1 MTSSKQPCIVIAGVS
16 SGVGKT
22 SIATGFMHALT
33 KRGLRVQGF
42 KVGPDYIDP
51 TYHRSA
57 TGRPSYNL
65 DTWLNG
71 QEDVQRCFAA
81 GIRDADIA
89 VIEGVMGLFDG
100 RRETRDVAS
109 TAEVARLLDAPVLLV
124 VDASRIGQSVAAVI
138 HGYQH
143 LDPRVRIAGVIL
155 NKVASEAHERTLR
168 YAIAEWTTVPV
179 VGVIYRGQ
187 IPPLPERHLGLIPA
201 PEQSFDLQQLSDT
214 IERTVQI
221 ETLLAYAQQ
230 TEWQPSGDLVYQSD
244 EQIERAR
251 RLLLRHQRPLRLGL
265 ALDHAFSFYYPEILE
280 FLTNVGIDVVPFSPL
295 NDPVPPNDID
305 VFYLGGGFPEV
316 FAAQLAAN
324 EGMLAGLRKMIACGT
339 RVYAECGGYMY
350 LGKACID
357 QTGTSHALISALPY
371 TFCMGK
377 ERAQLGYREVVTRRA
392 TLLGPANMPLRG
404 HEFHWSYIKDAL
416 LTEHTI
422 YEIRGES
429 GHREEGF
436 ANQTIGASYIH
447 LPFRAFAD
455 VLLNLFRQL

>member
-1 MTSSKQPCIVIAGVS
+1 MSNSKQPCIVIAGVS

-22 SIATGFMHALT
+22 SIATGLMHALT

-100 RRETRDVAS
+100 RKETRDVAS
-109 TAEVARLLDAPVLLV
+109 TAEIARLLDAPVLLV
-124 VDASRIGQSVAAVI
+124 VDASRMGQSVAAII

-201 PEQSFDLQQLSDT
+201 PEQAFELQQLSAT

-221 ETLLAYAQQ
+221 ETVLAYAQQ
-230 TEWQPSGDLVYQSD
+230 TEWQPRVDLERYSN
-244 EQIERAR
+244 EQIERAKH
-251 RLLLRHQRPLRLGL
+251 LLAHHQQPLRLGL

-280 FLTNVGIDVVPFSPL
+280 FLTNAGIDVVPFSPL
-295 NDPVPPNDID
+295 HDSAPPDD
-305 VFYLGGGFPEV
+305 VHVFYLGGGFPEV

-324 EGMLAGLRKMIACGT
+324 KSMLAGLRSMLARGT

-357 QTGTSHALISALPY
+357 QAGISHTMVDALPY

-392 TLLGPANMPLRG
+392 TLLGPANMSLRG
-404 HEFHWSYIKDAL
+404 HEFHWSYIKDTV

-422 YEIRGES
+422 YEIKGERE
-429 GHREEGF
+429 HRVEGF

-447 LPFRAFAD
+447 LSLRSFTD
-455 VLLNLFRQL
+455 VLLNLFR